1 VCAVDENNGFQ
12 LDQDTATQ
20 LQLWVRASSSQQRLV
35 RRSRIVLLLAS
46 GLSQAATAQQLGVS
60 RRTVALWKQRF
71 LEGGP
76 TALRHDRPGRG
87 RPKGR
92 RPAAVSSIMAAM
104 ACPPNGHDR
113 WTARALAKQVGV
125 SHSTVL
131 RVWRDAKI

>member
-1 VCAVDENNGFQ
+1 VAADGDGIELDEE
-12 LDQDTATQ
+12 TATR
-20 LQLWVRASSSQQRLV
+20 LQHWVRSSSTQQRLV

-46 GLSQAATAQQLGVS
+46 GLSQAAAAQQLGVS

-71 LEGGP
+71 LEGGAA
-76 TALRHDRPGRG
+76 ALQRDRPGRG

-92 RPAAVSSIMAAM
+92 RPGAVSSIMAAM
-104 ACPPNGHDR
+104 TIPPDGHDR